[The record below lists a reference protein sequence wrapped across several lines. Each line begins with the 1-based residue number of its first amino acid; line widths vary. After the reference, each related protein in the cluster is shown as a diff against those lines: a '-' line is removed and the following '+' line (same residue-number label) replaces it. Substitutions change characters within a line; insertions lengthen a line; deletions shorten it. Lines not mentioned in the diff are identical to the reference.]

1 MNLWKH
7 LFTDFPAGAS
17 GACAK
22 SRMRGETAGSRNV
35 KAANE
40 KNRLANSIGVSSRT
54 GAQHN
59 PFKGAFT
66 GSSEGQTLAIRHSKR
81 LVSEGN
87 KVGTGGFFG
96 GKKWDATKHVP
107 VGSRTNGTALQGA
120 QASKLRSQSDED
132 GEPDIEELPHLNK
145 SRKGAIRVQ
154 GAAAASSVN
163 ANSNRLAD
171 RQRSTTR
178 EPEEEIEPDS
188 DEDAEKDPFLKQ
200 YVRKEKISRQLRKTP
215 EAREGHAERQDKG
228 KRDKSGGDEGR
239 GSQWQLPGARTRKRS
254 ESAEDDGA
262 ELGLP
267 PSKRNSSSH
276 QNGKKKDKD
285 PEYQVPPLE
294 PKAKPCLIHLLSLSR
309 SVIVSDCWI
318 AS

>member
-1 MNLWKH
+1 M
-7 LFTDFPAGAS
+7 
-17 GACAK
+17 
-22 SRMRGETAGSRNV
+22 

-40 KNRLANSIGVSSRT
+40 KIKLANSNGVSSRT
-54 GAQHN
+54 GAQ
-59 PFKGAFT
+59 PKLFKNAFT
-66 GSSEGQTLAIRHSKR
+66 GSSEGGTPAIRHSKR

-87 KVGTGGFFG
+87 EVGTGRFFG

-107 VGSRTNGTALQGA
+107 MGSRMNGTALHGA

-154 GAAAASSVN
+154 GAAAASSVK
-163 ANSNRLAD
+163 ANGNRLAG

-188 DEDAEKDPFLKQ
+188 DEDAEMDLFSKP
-200 YVRKEKISRQLRKTP
+200 YGRKEKAPRQLRKTL
-215 EAREGHAERQDKG
+215 ETREGHAERQDEG
-228 KRDKSGGDEGR
+228 KCDKSG
-239 GSQWQLPGARTRKRS
+239 SQRQLPGARTRKRS

-276 QNGKKKDKD
+276 QNGKKKDKE
-285 PEYQVPPLE
+285 PEYQVLPI
-294 PKAKPCLIHLLSLSR
+294 KPEVNHF
-309 SVIVSDCWI
+309 
-318 AS
+318 